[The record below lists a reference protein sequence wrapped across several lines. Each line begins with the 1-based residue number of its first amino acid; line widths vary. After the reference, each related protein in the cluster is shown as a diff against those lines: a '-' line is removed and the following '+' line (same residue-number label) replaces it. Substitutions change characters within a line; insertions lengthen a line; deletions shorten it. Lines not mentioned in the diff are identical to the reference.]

1 MKPIF
6 KLIHLL
12 PLVIILV
19 TGCHKRNF
27 FPDEDDPGLSR
38 FTSRGYNV
46 ITAYINSTPYINPF
60 SKTRGND
67 LPTFIKVV
75 SNGASDTLNFSWR
88 FVENNP
94 AGISYQ
100 NEKTIAISIPMPKS
114 FSRDDFFALQGKR
127 FDSATCRLSLSSNQP
142 GSVSGTAN
150 IYFTSIAF
158 ASPSPTENN
167 VMLSG
172 LFNGNIGD
180 SILLTKGR
188 FDFAISTDKINF

>member
-1 MKPIF
+1 MKAIF

-12 PLVIILV
+12 PFVTILV
-19 TGCHKRNF
+19 TGCYKRNF
-27 FPDEDDPGLSR
+27 FPDGDDPGLSR

-75 SNGASDTLNFSWR
+75 SSGASDTLNFSWR
-88 FVENNP
+88 FVENDP

-100 NEKTIAISIPMPKS
+100 NEKAISISIPMPKS

-127 FDSATCRLSLSSNQP
+127 FDSETCRLSLSSNQP

-158 ASPSPTENN
+158 TPPSPTGNN
-167 VMLSG
+167 AILSG

-180 SILLTKGR
+180 SILITKGR
-188 FDFAISTDKINF
+188 FDFAINTDKINF